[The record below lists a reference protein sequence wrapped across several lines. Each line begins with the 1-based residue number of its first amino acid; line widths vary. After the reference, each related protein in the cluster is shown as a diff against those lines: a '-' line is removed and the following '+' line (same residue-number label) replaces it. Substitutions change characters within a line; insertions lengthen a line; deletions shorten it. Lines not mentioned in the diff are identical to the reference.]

1 MLFGVSIENLNKPKI
16 LALSII
22 CRKCKSKDEKKIK
35 EDESIEILRLL
46 GLTRN
51 AEWTSKYE
59 SKI

>member
-46 GLTRN
+46 GLTGN
-51 AEWTSKYE
+51 AE
-59 SKI
+59 